1 MKISQ
6 LSKATGVSARSIRYY
21 EKKNLLAARR
31 LDNDYREFDEADIKR
46 INTIQIYLELGMST
60 NEILE
65 ILKCHDEY
73 DSYTDSDGFCEEMLE
88 AYEEKRKE
96 IIQQIQTLTSV
107 QHRLDQRIEQM
118 RVRQSLNRTVSG
130 STRPTSKSTF

>member
-21 EKKNLLAARR
+21 EKKKLLAARR
-31 LDNDYREFDEADIKR
+31 LDNDYREFDEADVKR

-73 DSYTDSDGFCEEMLE
+73 DAYADSDGFCEEMLE

-96 IIQQIQTLTSV
+96 IVQQIQTLTSV

-118 RVRQSLNRTVSG
+118 RVRRALMSTASG
-130 STRPTSKSTF
+130 SAGPTSKSTL